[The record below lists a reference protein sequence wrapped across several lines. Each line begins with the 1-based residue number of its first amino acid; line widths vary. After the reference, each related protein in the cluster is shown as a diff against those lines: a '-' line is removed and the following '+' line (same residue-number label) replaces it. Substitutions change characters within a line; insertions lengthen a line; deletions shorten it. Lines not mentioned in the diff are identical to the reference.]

1 MKKDF
6 LKATSFL
13 FPPIAVFFILIFI
26 IQSCK
31 KNHDVVS
38 EVATVA
44 KDPKALKDSIQV
56 NLVGDNDEY
65 HPARIDANLVNG
77 WGISFPTSGPAWVS
91 AEGTGKSLVLNG
103 DGTAVGISPV
113 SIPGAGSSTVG
124 DPTGQVFNNGRGFK
138 LPNHNP
144 ARFIFVSADGTI
156 SGWNGGSTAI
166 KKIDDS
172 PDASYFG
179 AALAANG
186 RDSFLY
192 VANFAEREISVY
204 DTAWA
209 EINTMSFTD
218 PDLPADYSP
227 FNIQNIGGKLYV
239 MYAKVGPGGD
249 EIHHEGFGLVD
260 IYNPDGS
267 FVKRFISFG
276 QLNSPW
282 GIAKAP
288 NGFWGDGSEMQDVI
302 LVGNFGD
309 GRINAFDMNGDFLGQ
324 LRSHGNPI
332 VIEGLWGLMFAP
344 PTSTAI
350 NHNWLYFAAGPDDEE
365 HGLFGY
371 IKKE

>member
-6 LKATSFL
+6 VKATSFL
-13 FPPIAVFFILIFI
+13 FPPIVIVFVLIFI

-31 KNHDVVS
+31 KNSEVVS
-38 EVATVA
+38 QVSTVA
-44 KDPKALKDSIQV
+44 NEPKSLKDFTQV

-113 SIPGAGSSTVG
+113 TIPGVGSAQG
-124 DPTGQVFNNGRGFK
+124 HPTGQVFNAGRGFK

-144 ARFIFVSADGTI
+144 ARFIFAGADGTI
-156 SGWNGGSTAI
+156 SGWNGGATAVQ
-166 KKIDDS
+166 KVDDS
-172 PDASYFG
+172 PDASYLG
-179 AALAANG
+179 IALARNG
-186 RDSFLY
+186 NDSFLY
-192 VANFAEREISVY
+192 VANFAEKKIDVY

-209 EINTMSFTD
+209 EVDMDFTD
-218 PDLPADYSP
+218 PALPSDYSP
-227 FNIQNIGGKLYV
+227 FNVQTIDNKLYV
-239 MYAKVGPGGD
+239 MYAKLGPDGD
-249 EIHHEGFGLVD
+249 EIHHPGFGIID
-260 IYNPDGS
+260 IYNTNGS
-267 FVKRFISFG
+267 LNKRFVTYG

-282 GIAKAP
+282 GIAKPPA
-288 NGFWGDGSEMQDVI
+288 GFWGDGADVQDVI

-309 GRINAFDMNGDFLGQ
+309 GRINAYDMNGNFLGQ

-332 VIEGLWGLMFAP
+332 EIEGLWGIMFAP
-344 PTSTAI
+344 PTSTTI